1 MPNVDTSPAVM
12 RGEQW
17 VLTWGPES
25 APGTAATNLTNIFGV
40 HQTATLPDPKA
51 DINTYWMLGNNSYRN
66 YYIAYKG
73 KKAISGSIPDA
84 LLLNGVPLYLPIGKK
99 STTGTTSGTGASTLS
114 AAHVAGTI
122 TANLISATNYPTNGT
137 GYIQI
142 GATNEYSF
150 NIASATI
157 VKGDTYTN
165 NGITF
170 TVTSPS
176 GAAQTQVLCTGSGA
190 PSVNGTLTR
199 AVGTGASTLAFSS
212 VINNICECRRIVSVL
227 VNALTLNQPLDFA
240 HMSGTSCKQVT
251 SPYTHTVIETFQ
263 LPTITLHAEMYSAD
277 QNLQL
282 VREYYGGRVG
292 RSTITA
298 REGEYLT
305 QSFDDLNF
313 TNMAWYAPVT
323 SYVLG
328 TEPLYSAAL
337 STPVTPAYPTAQ
349 PYLFSYGS
357 MTLNGNTF
365 SRIRAFRLDIT
376 NNLTPKYYVQSTTNN
391 PQLPFEYREGQR
403 TYKISTD
410 IDVVDAVLYAE
421 LQRQGTY
428 SSIYRG
434 FITTLTFSRAG
445 VLGTESI
452 TISTPPA
459 GWDAAG
465 GGNDQGCLIASGN
478 FDISSQ
484 EPIVHTTQ
492 DITARSVGIV
502 VVDYVA
508 NLPETGYDL

>member
-1 MPNVDTSPAVM
+1 MPYSDTGAPI
-12 RGEQW
+12 RGEMW

-25 APGTAATNLTNIFGV
+25 TAGTAATNLTNIFGV

-51 DINTYWMLGNNSYRN
+51 DINTFWMLGNNSYRN

-73 KKAISGSIPDA
+73 KKAISGSIPDS

-99 STTGTTSGTGASTLS
+99 STTGTATGTGASVLS
-114 AAHVAGTI
+114 SATVIGAT
-122 TANLISATNYPTNGT
+122 TANLTSATGYPTNGT
-137 GYIQI
+137 GYIQV
-142 GATNEYSF
+142 GAANEYTF
-150 NIASATI
+150 TIASATI

-165 NGITF
+165 NSITF
-170 TVTSPS
+170 TVISPS
-176 GAAQTQVLCTGSGA
+176 GSAQTQVLCTGSGA
-190 PSVNGTLTR
+190 PLTAGTLTR
-199 AVGTGASTLAFSS
+199 ASGTGASTLSFS
-212 VINNICECRRIVSVL
+212 VVTNNICECRRISSVL

-240 HMSGTSCKQVT
+240 HMNGTTCAQVT

-277 QNLQL
+277 RNLQL
-282 VREYYGGRVG
+282 VREFYGGRVG

-305 QSFDDLNF
+305 QSFDDLDF

-323 SYVLG
+323 SYILG

-337 STPVTPAYPTAQ
+337 STPVSPAYPTPQ

-357 MTLNGNTF
+357 MALNGNTF
-365 SRIRAFRLDIT
+365 TRVRAFRLDIT
-376 NNLTPKYYVQSTTNN
+376 NNLTPKYYIQSTVNN

-410 IDVVDAVLYAE
+410 IDVVDATLYAE

-428 SSIYRG
+428 SSVYRG
-434 FITTLTFSRAG
+434 FQTTLTFSRTG
-445 VLGTESI
+445 VSGTESI

-459 GWDAAG
+459 GWDTLG

-478 FDISSQ
+478 YDISSQ

-502 VVDYVA
+502 VLDYVA
-508 NLPETGYDL
+508 NLPESGYDL